1 MLPHNIVVNNIV
13 SKLHLNNTIRVL
25 LTLAFIG
32 FIYTKIDLS
41 NLFLTIKKANYW
53 LILFALAVFV
63 FNRVLISLRWKVI
76 LSAYEIP
83 VSLLKVIKIIFVSMP
98 AGFLTPGGAGT
109 DLARG
114 YQVSKQHGQKAN
126 VAGSIIIDRIIG
138 LYSMFFVAFVA
149 VYFSP
154 PLEYLFE
161 LKMILTISIL
171 ILTIGAV
178 VGLYVL
184 RRFGSKIKIGF
195 SEKLNAQLTNLIN
208 ALVDLSLLK
217 KIFAPIAMISLLVQF
232 CRCVVFYLLFL
243 SLGVQLDFLY
253 FLVLIPLVF
262 VLLFMPISL
271 GGLGVR
277 ETSLL
282 FFFAQFGVASEVSVS
297 AGLLGYGLE
306 MLMLL
311 VGILIFL
318 IGKQEAKPDKQVYPE
333 T

>member
-1 MLPHNIVVNNIV
+1 MKSII
-13 SKLHLNNTIRVL
+13 SKLRLNKGIRLL
-25 LTLAFIG
+25 LTFAFIW

-41 NLFLTIKKANYW
+41 NLFSTIKKANYW
-53 LILFALAVFV
+53 LILLALGVFV
-63 FNRVLISLRWKVI
+63 FNRILISLRWKVI
-76 LSAYEIP
+76 LSAYDIP
-83 VSLLKVIKIIFVSMP
+83 ATLLNVIKIIFVSMP

-114 YQVSKQHGQKAN
+114 YQVSKQHGQTAD

-138 LYSMFFVAFVA
+138 LYSMFFVAFIA
-149 VYFSP
+149 IYISP
-154 PLEYLFE
+154 PIEYMYE
-161 LKMILTISIL
+161 MRMILTVSIL
-171 ILTIGAV
+171 LLTVGGL
-178 VGLYVL
+178 VGLYIL
-184 RRFGSKIKIGF
+184 RVYGSRVNISF
-195 SEKLNAQLTNLIN
+195 SKKLNAQLSKLIN
-208 ALVDLSLLK
+208 ALADFSVLK
-217 KIFAPIAMISLLVQF
+217 KIFMPIAIISLLVQF
-232 CRCVVFYLLFL
+232 CRCVVFYFLFL
-243 SLGVQLDFLY
+243 SLGVQLDFIY
-253 FLVLIPLVF
+253 FLVLVPLVF

-318 IGKQEAKPDKQVYPE
+318 IGKKDAGQSSHAGQDRS
-333 T
+333 

>member
-1 MLPHNIVVNNIV
+1 MKNIISNLHVNKV
-13 SKLHLNNTIRVL
+13 IRLVL
-25 LTLAFIG
+25 TFAFVW
-32 FIYTKIDLS
+32 FLYTKIDLS
-41 NLFLTIKKANYW
+41 DLFLTIKNANYW
-53 LILFALAVFV
+53 LILIALLVFV

-83 VSLLKVIKIIFVSMP
+83 ISLLRVIRIIFVSMP

-114 YQVSKQHGQKAN
+114 YQVSREHGQSAD

-149 VYFSP
+149 SYFTP
-154 PLEYLFE
+154 PLEYLYE
-161 LKMILTISIL
+161 IKL
-171 ILTIGAV
+171 ILTIGILLLTTGAV

-184 RRFGSKIKIGF
+184 RKFGSRIKIRF
-195 SEKLNAQLTNLIN
+195 NEKWNEQLSKLVY
-208 ALVDLSLLK
+208 ALADITVLK
-217 KIFAPIAMISLLVQF
+217 KIFSPIVLISLLVQLF
-232 CRCVVFYLLFL
+232 RCILFYFLFL
-243 SLGVQLDFLY
+243 SLGVQLDFIY
-253 FLVLIPLVF
+253 FLVLVPLVY

-271 GGLGVR
+271 GGFGVR

-282 FFFAQFGVASEVSVS
+282 FFFAQFGVKGEVSVS

-318 IGKQEAKPDKQVYPE
+318 FGKQDKKKH
-333 T
+333 